1 MSIKFILMLILLVAG
16 MGCIMSAKVSFQK
29 RQLTT
34 PDNVWSEKEKQ
45 LRKIGYGRHSVQR
58 PGPGLLGHRRRQLVG
73 R

>member
-29 RQLTT
+29 KQLTT

-45 LRKIGYGRHSVQR
+45 LRKIGYGILIADVILAGFI
-58 PGPGLLGHRRRQLVG
+58 PEF
-73 R
+73 